1 MAEQLA
7 TAKALLEA
15 AAQRHVEAAAALT
28 REAEQRAD
36 DLQARLEAAE
46 EQLRRVEALRVSE
59 GETLEMAMEWS
70 EIINGRMA
78 ELSEKVTEL
87 GDLLAAA
94 DGAGLGSGGSP
105 SAAQKDGKGKRKKW
119 KAERAAAAARRAR
132 LSQLALPKRPAR
144 AGAAA
149 AAGAAGAACAAG
161 ARKKRAARRRK
172 PARGAR
178 STSPLLSPAG
188 REAAARPVGFTSGA
202 VRLTPAPEHSPPW
215 ASPGARRT
223 SRTRAT
229 RRSGAEG
236 AGGGASREGLRL
248 LGTLQGEL
256 EELSQAHGRVMG
268 VFESRG
274 FVSTSPGRSAVER
287 QLEGVSTLRDLQGL
301 ASSIQSKVEQVKTLR
316 QHLGTGP
323 GEG

>member
-1 MAEQLA
+1 MA
-7 TAKALLEA
+7 
-15 AAQRHVEAAAALT
+15 
-28 REAEQRAD
+28 
-36 DLQARLEAAE
+36 
-46 EQLRRVEALRVSE
+46 
-59 GETLEMAMEWS
+59 
-70 EIINGRMA
+70 
-78 ELSEKVTEL
+78 EL

-94 DGAGLGSGGSP
+94 DGAGLGPEGSP
-105 SAAQKDGKGKRKKW
+105 SAAQKDGKGKRKTR

-172 PARGAR
+172 PARGGR
-178 STSPLLSPAG
+178 SPSPSLSPAG

-215 ASPGARRT
+215 ALPGARRT

-236 AGGGASREGLRL
+236 AGGGGLREGLRL

-301 ASSIQSKVEQVKTLR
+301 ASSIQSKVGQVKTLR
-316 QHLGTGP
+316 QHLGAGP